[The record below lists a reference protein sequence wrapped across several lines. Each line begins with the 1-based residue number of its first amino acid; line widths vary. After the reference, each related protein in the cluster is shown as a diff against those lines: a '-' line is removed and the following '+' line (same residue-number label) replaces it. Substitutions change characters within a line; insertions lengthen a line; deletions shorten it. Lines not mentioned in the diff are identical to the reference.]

1 MSKSKNPLQATGHQI
16 CNETGRGIFDPRGSR
31 QMDAPAFGS
40 LHTGIKICG
49 LTRPEDIAAVNEYRP
64 DYIGFVFAPSKRN
77 VSEMRA
83 AGLKKL
89 LSPDITAVGVFV
101 NSPIADIVRLVSR
114 GIIDA
119 VQLHGDME
127 GFETVQ
133 YAEDLKKAL
142 AASVPIIRAVRVKD
156 GDDIRRAVSY
166 PAEYL
171 LLDTFVKDQYGG
183 SGVRFDWSLI
193 PHIEK
198 PWFLAGGISASTIK
212 EALNT
217 EACCLDIS
225 SAVETD
231 GRKDPKKIQEI
242 IQTVRSV

>member
-1 MSKSKNPLQATGHQI
+1 MLFRSSGI
-16 CNETGRGIFDPRGSR
+16 CDPRGSR
-31 QMDAPAFGS
+31 QLDAPACPFGS

-101 NSPIADIVRLVSR
+101 NSPIDDIVRLVSR
-114 GIIDA
+114 GIIGA

-133 YAEDLKKAL
+133 YAEDLKKALAAARL

-171 LLDTFVKDQYGG
+171 LFDTFV
-183 SGVRFDWSLI
+183 
-193 PHIEK
+193 
-198 PWFLAGGISASTIK
+198 
-212 EALNT
+212 
-217 EACCLDIS
+217 
-225 SAVETD
+225 
-231 GRKDPKKIQEI
+231 
-242 IQTVRSV
+242 

>member
-1 MSKSKNPLQATGHQI
+1 MSEFKKT
-16 CNETGRGIFDPRGSR
+16 
-31 QMDAPAFGS
+31 
-40 LHTGIKICG
+40 LHTKIKICG
-49 LTRPEDIAAVNEYRP
+49 LTRPEDIGAVNEYRP
-64 DYIGFVFAPSKRN
+64 DYIGFVFAPGKRN

-101 NSPIADIVRLVSR
+101 NSPIKDIVRLVGR

-127 GFETVQ
+127 GFETSQ
-133 YAEDLKKAL
+133 YAKDLRNAL
-142 AASVPIIRAVRVKD
+142 SAAKNSGSVPIIRAVRVI
-156 GDDIRRAVSY
+156 GGEEIRRAVSY
-166 PAEYL
+166 PADYL
-171 LLDTFVKDQYGG
+171 LFDTFTKDQYGG

-198 PWFLAGGISASTIK
+198 PWFLAGGLSAATIQA
-212 EALNT
+212 ALNT
-217 EACCLDIS
+217 EACCLDLS
-225 SAVETD
+225 SAAETD

-242 IQTVRSV
+242 IQTVRSA